1 MEAASEKREM
11 DKKKYDELI
20 NGFCNYEKEN
30 MMIYA
35 DQNDNSLIFK
45 NPLNSA
51 LSEKVEALKKEMV
64 NPFVAFRDWLQEET
78 LDVEAMQL
86 ALKQLNQLLETEE
99 KLKAKNIDLG
109 QDLQKAE
116 QGQVN
121 IFKSIFKKKEEI
133 QEQIKREK
141 EETEQKITDIQ
152 EIIKIVGDN
161 MENQIEV
168 FKNDKTQ
175 NYYKYLKM
183 FAIMQR
189 ESNRIIRELWNLVK
203 NALNDIMPNAVKEED
218 YPQQNEI
225 EQNQNYS
232 EEKQEQEK
240 EEGQENEI
248 HEDLDNQ
255 EQNEEQPHQEEG
267 GEGGEGGAEE

>member
-1 MEAASEKREM
+1 MV
-11 DKKKYDELI
+11 
-20 NGFCNYEKEN
+20 
-30 MMIYA
+30 IYA

-51 LSEKVEALKKEMV
+51 LSEKVEALKKEMI

-267 GEGGEGGAEE
+267 QEGGEGGDGGEGGAEE